1 MTAERALHEELA
13 VIGDGALPAGAACF
27 PLDTERSP
35 EDLLA
40 DLKARLAERRA
51 EVDTDPFAN
60 PILLLSLEVKRR
72 LESGAWSYSAVE
84 QLVQRLTVDA
94 FDGRSQRLGAY
105 LGECDPEANEA
116 RIRDAVEGL
125 TRTAGGE
132 DVPFEAFR
140 SRIERE
146 LFGMVITAHPT
157 FGIDPVLMRI
167 MAELAGGR
175 DAEGRPL
182 DAGGR
187 ADRLR
192 QAARLEHRPAKGLD
206 LKQELVIANEAIGH
220 IHDAL
225 ARMRRIV
232 LEVAA
237 ERYPDRWHALSPV
250 LITLASW
257 VGFDLDG
264 RSDISW
270 ANIVATALRNQI
282 AQFGRYRRSFEALRG
297 AAGRHA
303 ALGHVIDLILARF
316 TLAERD
322 AADALAVFDASSAD
336 LALLQRQAQAM
347 HASQDGR
354 LVHAKPLIELIDGA
368 LDLEPPQD
376 LAIALVG
383 LRAELAGL
391 GLALAHVHT
400 RINAQQLYNAVRK
413 QIGMTTPPDDPSR
426 KWTYLRQIE
435 GLIEQA
441 EPAAINFGSII
452 DEETSAKRLFMLIAQ
467 MLKYVDADRP
477 IRFLIAECET
487 PFTLLTA
494 LYYAKVFGVDD
505 RIDISP
511 LFETGKALATGHVV
525 IADALSSPAF
535 AAYVRRR
542 GRLAIQM
549 GYSDAGRYLGQTA
562 AAFMLERLRLRV
574 GALLLERGLGDVELV
589 IFDTHGDS
597 IGRGGHPRSF
607 ADRLAYVD
615 TAESRARFAE
625 SRLRCKQEVSFQGG
639 DGYLYFMSET
649 TAFAAV
655 TRILEH
661 SLAPAAPTDDPF
673 YDETVYVEEFFSRVA
688 QFNQALMANSDFAAL
703 LGAYGANLVYPSGS
717 RALRR
722 EHESLSARVDLESA
736 TQLRAIPQN
745 AILQQLGCLANS
757 IGGVGEAVSAD
768 PERFQRLYHDSARFR
783 RVMNM
788 IEYAFMFTD
797 LDVLKAYVDLFDA
810 GLWQARAARRIERE
824 RADELIEV
832 ARVVEAEGLHER
844 LVRVMRR
851 LRYDH
856 RELAL
861 ALREHR
867 RRRREEGADPIAVSP
882 EARDNM
888 HMLHA
893 LRLGL
898 IQNLLLLAV
907 HLPDFSSRHDINR
920 DGLIHRLIHL
930 DVPSVLGRLSDIFPV
945 QETRVADGDF
955 GEVAT
960 YRGDASQ
967 GYAHEHATLF
977 RPMGGLHEL
986 IRRIG
991 SGVIHNIGAL
1001 G

>member
-1 MTAERALHEELA
+1 MAALRGSRATPVDVDDLWVPE
-13 VIGDGALPAGAACF
+13 GAACF
-27 PLDTERSP
+27 PLDSERP
-35 EDLLA
+35 TDDLLA
-40 DLKARLAERRA
+40 DLKAGLAERRA
-51 EVDTDPFAN
+51 EVESDPFAN

-72 LESGAWSYSAVE
+72 LESGKWSYSAVE

-94 FDGRSQRLGAY
+94 FDGRSRRLGAY
-105 LGECDPEANEA
+105 LGECDPDANEA
-116 RIRDAVEGL
+116 RIRELILGL
-125 TRTAGGE
+125 TWTGAGHE
-132 DVPFEAFR
+132 VPFEAFR
-140 SRIERE
+140 NRVERE

-157 FGIDPVLMRI
+157 FGIDPMLMRI

-175 DAEGRPL
+175 DEEGAPL
-182 DAGGR
+182 DDAGR
-187 ADRLR
+187 AERLR
-192 QAARLEHRPAKGLD
+192 QAARVEHRPIKGLN

-225 ARMRRIV
+225 ARMKRIV

-237 ERYPDRWHALSPV
+237 ERYPDRWQELSPV
-250 LITLASW
+250 LVTLASW

-270 ANIVATALRNQI
+270 ANIISTALRNQI
-282 AQFGRYRRSFEALRG
+282 TQFGRYRRTAEALRK
-297 AAGRHA
+297 AAGQQA
-303 ALGHVIDLILARF
+303 ALGHVLDLILARF
-316 TLAERD
+316 DLAERD
-322 AADALAVFDASSAD
+322 AKDALAVFDASKTDMA
-336 LALLQRQAQAM
+336 ALQRQAQAM
-347 HASQDGR
+347 HAGRESR
-354 LVHAKPLIELIDGA
+354 LVHARPLIDLIDGA
-368 LDLEPPQD
+368 LRLEPSHD
-376 LAIALVG
+376 LAIALSG
-383 LRAELAGL
+383 LRAELAGQ

-400 RINAQQLYNAVRK
+400 RINAQQLTNAVRK
-413 QIGMTTPPDDPSR
+413 QIGMTTHPDDPSR
-426 KWTYLRQIE
+426 RWTYLRQIE
-435 GLIEQA
+435 RLIEKAQ
-441 EPAAINFGSII
+441 PAAINFGSII

-467 MLKYVDADRP
+467 MFKYVDGDRP
-477 IRFLIAECET
+477 VRFLIAECET

-494 LYYAKVFGVDD
+494 LYYARVFGIDD

-511 LFETGKALATGHVV
+511 LFETGKALATGHHV
-525 IADALSSPAF
+525 IADALSCPAF
-535 AAYVRRR
+535 AAYVRKR

-562 AAFMLERLRLRV
+562 AAFMIERLRLRI
-574 GALLLERGLGDVELV
+574 GALLLERGLKDVELL

-625 SRLRCKQEVSFQGG
+625 GNLRYKQEVSFQGG
-639 DGYLYFMSET
+639 DGYLYFMSGT

-655 TRILEH
+655 TRVLEH
-661 SLAPAAPTDDPF
+661 TLAPAEPTDDPF
-673 YDETVYVEEFFSRVA
+673 YDETVYVEEFFSRIA
-688 QFNQALMANSDFAAL
+688 QFNQGLMANNDFAAL

-717 RALRR
+717 RALKR
-722 EHESLSARVDLESA
+722 EHESLSARVDLDSA
-736 TQLRAIPQN
+736 SQLRAIPQN

-768 PERFQRLYHDSARFR
+768 PERFQRLYQESARFR

-797 LDVLKAYVDLFDA
+797 LDVLKAYIDMFDA
-810 GLWQARAARRIERE
+810 GLWQARAARRVERD
-824 RADELIEV
+824 RADELVEV

-844 LVRVMRR
+844 LVRVIRR

-867 RRRREEGADPIAVSP
+867 RRRREEGADPIAVTT

-930 DVPSVLGRLSDIFPV
+930 DVPSVLGGLHDIFPV
-945 QETRVADGDF
+945 QEARVADGDF
-955 GEVAT
+955 GEAAT